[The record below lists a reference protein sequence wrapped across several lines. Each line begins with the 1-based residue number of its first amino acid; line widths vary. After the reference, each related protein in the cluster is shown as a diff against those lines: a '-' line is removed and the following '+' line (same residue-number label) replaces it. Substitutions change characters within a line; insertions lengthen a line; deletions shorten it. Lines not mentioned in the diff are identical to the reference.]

1 VTTLTKPIRVL
12 RYTSFILL
20 TALFFAGCKNR
31 KSVGDCTTPLLQLNK
46 DVNEKISEH
55 LADFEDITLR
65 VKANYKGGNNDQ
77 SFGMTIKMKKDSFI
91 WASVNVMLEVARAYV
106 TPDSFKLIDRIN
118 RKYYVG
124 SVDQFEQFT
133 GQKLTLS
140 QLQNLLLANPV
151 YAVEGFQKMH
161 DDLRNDFLQQT
172 QSGIINKMQVTACYR
187 PGTTEFS
194 THQSERS
201 FVVDYKNFNPVK
213 KVGQLPS
220 QLEVTASDKANKY
233 QLMMDYT
240 SVTTEPLAPIRFTIP
255 SKYEKG

>member
-1 VTTLTKPIRVL
+1 MFLVVL
-12 RYTSFILL
+12 LV
-20 TALFFAGCKNR
+20 AGCKNR
-31 KSVGDCTTPLLQLNK
+31 KSVGDCTTPLLQLNN
-46 DVNEKISEH
+46 DINEKVEEH
-55 LADFEDITLR
+55 LAEFEDITLR

-124 SVDQFEQFT
+124 SVDQFERFT
-133 GQKLTLS
+133 GQKLTLT

-172 QSGIINKMQVTACYR
+172 QSGIINRMQMTGCYR
-187 PGTTEFS
+187 PGTSEFS
-194 THQSERS
+194 THLSERS
-201 FVVDYKNFNPVK
+201 FVVDYKNFTPTKN
-213 KVGQLPS
+213 VGQVPS
-220 QLEVTASDKANKY
+220 QVQVSASDKTKTFE
-233 QLMMDYT
+233 LMMDYT
-240 SVTTEPLAPIRFTIP
+240 SVSTEPLPPISFTIP